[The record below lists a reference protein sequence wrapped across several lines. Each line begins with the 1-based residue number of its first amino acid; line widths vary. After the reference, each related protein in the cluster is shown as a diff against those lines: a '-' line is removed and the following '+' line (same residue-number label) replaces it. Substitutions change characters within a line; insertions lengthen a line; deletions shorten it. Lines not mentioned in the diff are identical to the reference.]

1 MIITNK
7 ILRLIGNEYAK
18 AFGIELV
25 RQGRESRAGGLIK
38 SLEVQPEAPNSV
50 SISGNYYWT
59 FLDKGVKASQIKSPK
74 APARINALVEWLGR
88 KGVAGS
94 DAVIRGIA
102 YAIAYTHS
110 KKGMPTR
117 NGRFDR
123 SRINFVDKAIK
134 SRQRNINE
142 VIDTELNKS
151 VDIILKKL

>member
-1 MIITNK
+1 MITNK
-7 ILRLIGNEYAK
+7 ILRLIGEEYAK
-18 AFGIELV
+18 AFGIELIK
-25 RQGRESRAGGLIK
+25 QGRTERAGGLIK
-38 SLEVQPEAPNSV
+38 SLRVTPEAPSQV

-59 FLDKGVKASQIKSPK
+59 FLDKGVKASQIKYPK
-74 APARINALVEWLGR
+74 ARARINALIEWLGR

-94 DAVIRGIA
+94 DSVIRGIA

-110 KKGMPTR
+110 KQGMPTR

-134 SRQRNINE
+134 SRRRNINE
-142 VIDTELNKS
+142 VVDREIGKS